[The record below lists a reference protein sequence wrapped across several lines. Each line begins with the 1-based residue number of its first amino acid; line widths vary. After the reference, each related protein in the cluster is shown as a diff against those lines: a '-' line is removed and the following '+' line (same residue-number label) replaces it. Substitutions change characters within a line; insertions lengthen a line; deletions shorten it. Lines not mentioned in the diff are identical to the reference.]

1 MSRKPKK
8 PQNLKLKIVN
18 ALRKVFLYSDA
29 RRTILANSVV
39 PDSDGVKYYRCAIT
53 KKLFPKDAV
62 KVDHILPVVC
72 PEKGFT
78 DWNSYIERLFCPVEG
93 LQVISKKAHDAK
105 TKGEN
110 KTRRKS
116 KKKS

>member
-1 MSRKPKK
+1 MAKVKKPK
-8 PQNLKLKIVN
+8 NLKLKIVN

-29 RRTILANSVV
+29 RRKVLADACV
-39 PDSDGVKYYRCAIT
+39 PDKDGVKYYRCAAT

-62 KVDHILPVVC
+62 KVDHIVPVVD

-78 DWNSYIERLFCPVEG
+78 DWNSYIERLFCGVEG

-105 TKGEN
+105 TKSEN
-110 KTRRKS
+110 KTRRKRS
-116 KKKS
+116 K